1 MNKNYI
7 ILACAILFSACSV
20 FNSGA
25 AATLAPPLTNTPT
38 QAPSATPTVPTPTFT
53 STPTLIVFPKTD
65 TPIPDATLAQ
75 IINTPLSLFAPNTL
89 TPGPKMK
96 GFISVRVSEKEFY
109 KGNKCQPASVMF
121 TAQVSEPARSAYVVL
136 FVRFKS
142 KRSEVTSEWT
152 SITMDT
158 KGAGT
163 FIHELTSDEMKGVAS
178 FQNPWVQYQL
188 VTTQANTREIGR
200 TDIFS
205 ERLALLE
212 CKPTPTPQISL
223 TATVLTP

>member
-1 MNKNYI
+1 MKKNYI
-7 ILACAILFSACSV
+7 VLVYALLLSSCSV

-25 AATLAPPLTNTPT
+25 AATPAPPLTNTPT
-38 QAPSATPTVPTPTFT
+38 QAPSATPTAPTPTFT
-53 STPTLIVFPKTD
+53 STPTLIVIPKTD
-65 TPIPDATLAQ
+65 TPTSDVALTQ
-75 IINTPLSLFAPNTL
+75 IVDTPLSLLTPNTP
-89 TPGPKMK
+89 TQSPKMK
-96 GFISVRVSEKEFY
+96 GFISLLVSEKEFY
-109 KGNKCQPASVMF
+109 KGNKCQPASVKF

-142 KRSEVTSEWT
+142 KQSGVTSEWT

-163 FIHELTSDEMKGVAS
+163 FSHDLTSDEMIGVAS

-188 VTTQANTREIGR
+188 VTTQSNTREIGR

-205 ERLALLE
+205 ERLTLLE
-212 CKPTPTPQISL
+212 CKPTPTPEISP
-223 TATVLTP
+223 TPSVLTP